1 MTTIIFPPSKF
12 ICYLRQ
18 PKCASYSMTKWL
30 VELAQINSCSYL
42 TSMNYQ
48 QTNYNTDVEEHTII
62 THHMTAIRLKE
73 TLPQWWNKMEKI
85 VTVRN
90 PWNVLASKYYYM
102 KKLGLTQ
109 VNTNSFEDFCKSII
123 DLRGS
128 LNPGKNYYAIDNNIV
143 VEHIIPIENLS
154 YHLENIF
161 KGYTLPEIPYE
172 NVGTISQDTYK
183 TLYVDW
189 IHEQIFTDFEYE
201 INHFGYKF

>member
-1 MTTIIFPPSKF
+1 MTTIIFPPNKF

-18 PKCASYSMTKWL
+18 PKSASYSMTKWL
-30 VELAQINSCSYL
+30 VELAKINSCSYL

-48 QTNYNTDVEEHTII
+48 QKNYNVDVELNTII
-62 THHMTAIRLKE
+62 THHMTANRLKE
-73 TLPQWWNKMEKI
+73 AVPQWWDRMEKI

-90 PWNVLASKYYYM
+90 PWNILPSKYYHM
-102 KKLGLTQ
+102 KKLGVSQ
-109 VNTNSFEDFCKSII
+109 VNTDNFENFCKSLI

-128 LNPGKNYYAIDNNIV
+128 LNPGKNYYSIDNKIV

-161 KGYTLPEIPYE
+161 QGYKLPEIPFE
-172 NVGTISQDTYK
+172 NIGTVSQDTYK

-189 IHEQIFTDFEYE
+189 IHEQIFVDFKYE
-201 INHFGYKF
+201 IDKFSYKF